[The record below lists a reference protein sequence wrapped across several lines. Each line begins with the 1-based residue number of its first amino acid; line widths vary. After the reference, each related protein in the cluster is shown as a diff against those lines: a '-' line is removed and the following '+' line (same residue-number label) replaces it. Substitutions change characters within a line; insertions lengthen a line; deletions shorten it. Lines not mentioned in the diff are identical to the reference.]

1 VSVLARAAEWQC
13 MLRRPGTTTRAD
25 LARTLGVSRA
35 WITQG
40 MAILDAPPQVLDAM
54 RRREAQ
60 GQPVTNGLW
69 KRVAGM
75 RVEDA
80 VRELAAGHAR

>member
-1 VSVLARAAEWQC
+1 

-25 LARTLGVSRA
+25 LARTLDVSRA

-54 RRREAQ
+54 RQREEE
-60 GQPVTNGLW
+60 GKPITNGLW

-75 RVEDA
+75 GVEDA
-80 VRELAAGHAR
+80 VRELAQQGRGTGSC

>member
-1 VSVLARAAEWQC
+1 

-25 LARTLGVSRA
+25 LARTLGVSPA

-40 MAILDAPPQVLDAM
+40 MAILNAPPQVLDAM

-80 VRELAAGHAR
+80 VRELVANQASATMTAP

>member
-1 VSVLARAAEWQC
+1 

-25 LARTLGVSRA
+25 LARTLDVSRA

-80 VRELAAGHAR
+80 VRELAAGHAA